1 MSAATSWEH
10 FFATVFSVSFDSTRI
25 GCTSHG
31 HNQREF
37 RVRFGE
43 CHSHSTAYPR
53 EHAYATRDFGSE
65 RNADGSLADSES
77 DRNADHDG
85 QSKSDA
91 EPDAEPNSNCTP
103 GNCDLVDR
111 RRQRR
116 GRFRFWRS
124 VQRKLVL
131 HR

>member
-10 FFATVFSVSFDSTRI
+10 FFATVFSVFVASTRI
-25 GCTSHG
+25 GCTSDG

-43 CHSHSTAYPR
+43 CDSHSTAYPR
-53 EHAYATRDFGSE
+53 EHAYAARDSGSE

-85 QSKSDA
+85 QPKSDA
-91 EPDAEPNSNCTP
+91 EPD
-103 GNCDLVDR
+103 GNGAARDRDLVDWR
-111 RRQRR
+111 RRRY
-116 GRFRFWRS
+116 FRFWCS
-124 VQRKLVL
+124 VQRKLL
-131 HR
+131 LYR